1 MRSGITSGRNMSM
14 DADALPEWERVL
26 SSAARL
32 QRILPARRDRAD
44 HDLGHARPGWNKGN
58 QTLWKP

>member
-1 MRSGITSGRNMSM
+1 M